1 MIVGDKQMTGYTD
14 ERKKSKR
21 RRARTELI
29 KTVIIV
35 LLFLSMVTL
44 ASVEIVQTQRLSN
57 IPAEDI
63 DIESLLVLHDD
74 RASGT
79 IAPYI
84 LPEFLGYSIGGVSR
98 GLFGGET
105 TMRGLYGLL
114 YGVMTE
120 LLTAGVCKTLPADEG
135 EAVWDAA
142 REGDFVYICYF
153 EELPAS
159 AIAYAVSDGGTELA
173 EGDVPY
179 IRELFIRLAD
189 PGQNSPCCIVTR
201 SEDGRVSVYSHKP
214 GKIAPDFDQSL
225 LTAYNNSRQLAQFS
239 FLGDFEAKTDVSR
252 DKIGESGAEKDGNT
266 VSGETAADIS
276 TVTAASG
283 GEEPEYAGD
292 ENAAEGLA
300 RFYRLRDTT
309 VLIGGEFTQ
318 KYIIAETGASLSK
331 RIGDSGAEEKLLELL
346 GINTDRVAPY
356 HSKGYTIYLGESG
369 RVRISDTGGIDYTA
383 VSSAGS
389 TGGGVPVSSFLGYE
403 RYGGRYTYFELLTA
417 AASLLESIS
426 EISPDL
432 LGGEAVPGLI
442 SVSAGEAGLKM
453 VFGYFYD
460 NYRIIG
466 LGPAVTLA
474 FADGMLTELALTP
487 ASITKSGL
495 CVSLPQEWAIKH
507 LYDLALAAD
516 KPAVPAGSELT
527 IAYNAA
533 VAVRAD
539 TGEPDTTAPET
550 NGADTV
556 QQGEAQPGD
565 TAAPQSTAETQS
577 EEEAGTDPDG
587 VQDDRIPAEIPIA
600 PDWVILAAQTAVLG
614 APEI

>member
-1 MIVGDKQMTGYTD
+1 M
-14 ERKKSKR
+14 
-21 RRARTELI
+21 
-29 KTVIIV
+29 
-35 LLFLSMVTL
+35 
-44 ASVEIVQTQRLSN
+44 
-57 IPAEDI
+57 
-63 DIESLLVLHDD
+63 
-74 RASGT
+74 
-79 IAPYI
+79 
-84 LPEFLGYSIGGVSR
+84 
-98 GLFGGET
+98 
-105 TMRGLYGLL
+105 
-114 YGVMTE
+114 
-120 LLTAGVCKTLPADEG
+120 
-135 EAVWDAA
+135 
-142 REGDFVYICYF
+142 
-153 EELPAS
+153 
-159 AIAYAVSDGGTELA
+159 
-173 EGDVPY
+173 
-179 IRELFIRLAD
+179 
-189 PGQNSPCCIVTR
+189 
-201 SEDGRVSVYSHKP
+201 
-214 GKIAPDFDQSL
+214 

-252 DKIGESGAEKDGNT
+252 DKIGESGAEKDENT

-487 ASITKSGL
+487 ASITKGGL